1 MLEKRVVS
9 QNKISLATFV
19 FFLDLLGGEQDENGC
34 LGGAGY
40 TWCEAKSKCVR
51 TWEEPCET
59 TTSNLSFRL
68 FI

>member
-1 MLEKRVVS
+1 MLEKRIMS
-9 QNKISLATFV
+9 KQNFSTKFV